1 MRTILLRWLA
11 RLGPL
16 MAVCAAGATT
26 IPLAVSPVNVRLDPG
41 TEYATVEVSNRGD
54 AATGIEID
62 MRHVLW
68 VDGREQNGPTKD
80 FIVSP
85 PSFRLQ
91 PGKNRLVRFKYSGP
105 RGDMEGMYRMFIR
118 QLPERST
125 GGEVSMVF
133 NIGVPVFISP
143 VTARPALALAG
154 SSPAELRN
162 TGNVSLNLG
171 QIEGPGCSESTVAKL
186 RQRLAPGQKLE
197 LQPAVSKCASGVQ
210 TERGLILLST
220 P

>member
-1 MRTILLRWLA
+1 MLLRWLA

-16 MAVCAAGATT
+16 MVVCAAGATT

-41 TEYATVEVSNRGD
+41 SEYATVEVSNRGD
-54 AATGIEID
+54 SATGIEID

-68 VDGREQNGPTKD
+68 VDGQEQTEATKD

-143 VTARPALALAG
+143 MLARPALALTRN
-154 SSPAELRN
+154 SPAELRN

-171 QIEGPGCSESTVAKL
+171 QIEGLGCPESTVATL
-186 RQRLAPGQKLE
+186 RRRLAPGQKLA
-197 LQPAVSKCASGVQ
+197 LQPGLSTCASGVQ
-210 TERGLILLST
+210 TERGLILLSA